1 MRGDKQVIT
10 VTLPL
15 RIVSVSNQR
24 EHWAVKARRT
34 KSHRHAALAVP
45 KAELPC
51 TVKLTRIGLKTL
63 DGDNLQGGLKAL
75 RDGIADRLGVDDA
88 DPRVTWEY
96 AQERGEYAVRV
107 EIFPLAKP

>member
-1 MRGDKQVIT
+1 MIT

-15 RIVSVSNQR
+15 RIVSVPNQR

-34 KSHRHAALAVP
+34 KAHRHAALAVP
-45 KAELPC
+45 KAGVPC
-51 TVKLTRIGLKTL
+51 TVKLTRIGLKLL
-63 DGDNLQGGLKAL
+63 DGDNLQAGLKAL

-88 DPRVTWEY
+88 DPRVVWEY

-107 EIFPLAKP
+107 EITPWTKDAFPR

>member
-1 MRGDKQVIT
+1 MIT

-15 RIVSVSNQR
+15 RIVSTLNLR
-24 EHWAVKARRT
+24 EHWTKRHRRNQA
-34 KSHRHAALAVP
+34 HRKAALAVP

-51 TVKLTRIGLKTL
+51 TVKLTRIGLKIL

-107 EIFPLAKP
+107 EIFSGALDKS

>member
-1 MRGDKQVIT
+1 VIT

-15 RIVSVSNQR
+15 RIVSTLNVR
-24 EHWAVKARRT
+24 EHWSKRHKRAQA
-34 KSHRHAALAVP
+34 HRKAALVVP
-45 KAELPC
+45 KAELPV

-107 EIFPLAKP
+107 EISPRTVD

>member
-1 MRGDKQVIT
+1 MIT

-15 RIVSVSNQR
+15 RIVSTPNERV
-24 EHWAVKARRT
+24 HWSVKAKRA
-34 KSHRHAALAVP
+34 KSHRNAALAVP
-45 KAELPC
+45 KHPVPC
-51 TVKLTRIGLKTL
+51 VVKITRIGLKIM
-63 DGDNLQGGLKAL
+63 DMDNCIAGCKNL
-75 RDGIADRLGVDDA
+75 RDGIAARLGVDDA

>member
-1 MRGDKQVIT
+1 MIS

-15 RIVSVSNQR
+15 RIVSTLNMR
-24 EHWAVKARRT
+24 EHWTRRH
-34 KSHRHAALAVP
+34 KRAQAHRRAAIAVP
-45 KAELPC
+45 KASLPC
-51 TVKLTRIGLKTL
+51 TVKLIRIGLRKL

-107 EIFPLAKP
+107 EITSR